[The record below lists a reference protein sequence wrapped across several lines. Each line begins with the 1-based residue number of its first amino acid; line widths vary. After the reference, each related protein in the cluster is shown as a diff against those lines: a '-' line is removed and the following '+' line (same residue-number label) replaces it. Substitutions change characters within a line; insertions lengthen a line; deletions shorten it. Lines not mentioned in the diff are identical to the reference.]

1 MFAGSGVRFHTAVS
15 CINTVL
21 IVVVTCVIFIHG
33 FFRSSDVVGTGS
45 EYFVVYLSCVYIVR
59 LIMSSYLFF
68 CTRYLLQ
75 CSAYHMLSKMRS
87 SGIYI
92 PGTMYRVIG
101 EVLVLGLLVE
111 KRQL

>member
-1 MFAGSGVRFHTAVS
+1 MV
-15 CINTVL
+15 
-21 IVVVTCVIFIHG
+21 
-33 FFRSSDVVGTGS
+33 SSDVVGIAS
-45 EYFVVYLSCVYIVR
+45 EYFVVYLSCVDDIYVQP
-59 LIMSSYLFF
+59 IMSSYLFF